1 MSRLTHRPAMLA
13 VALIAAG
20 LPGHACADGARDWEN
35 VPVDTTLL
43 FVYYT
48 YSRNEI
54 AFDPSLPVDG
64 AQIESQLGL
73 LRYARTFAMGDRIA
87 GVQLLAPYGEVSGKI
102 GGTPLRTSASG
113 MGDVTGVF
121 LVNVFG
127 APALTAQEFRTWEA
141 GAYLTASLAVTGPT
155 GSYDR
160 DAILNLGKNRWSY
173 KPQLAYGVPLAEG
186 TLLAV
191 NGNVQFYGDADNPGE
206 SALEQKPLYG
216 LDMHMSTNVGSRMWL
231 SIDANYAH
239 GGRTGSGGIWKD
251 NGQRTLKMGVS
262 GNYAFSPRVG
272 LSVSASRTVVRR
284 DVTPAATN
292 VSVNCSVVF

>member
-1 MSRLTHRPAMLA
+1 HGDDLA
-13 VALIAAG
+13 VGKAG
-20 LPGHACADGARDWEN
+20 LLHG
-35 VPVDTTLL
+35 T
-43 FVYYT
+43 
-48 YSRNEI
+48 S
-54 AFDPSLPVDG
+54 
-64 AQIESQLGL
+64 
-73 LRYARTFAMGDRIA
+73 
-87 GVQLLAPYGEVSGKI
+87 SGKGTRKFHFWRLLMR
-102 GGTPLRTSASG
+102 GGIT
-113 MGDVTGVF
+113 F

-216 LDMHMSTNVGSRMWL
+216 LDMHLSTNVGSRMWL

-251 NGQRTLKMGVS
+251 NGQRTLRW
-262 GNYAFSPRVG
+262 A
-272 LSVSASRTVVRR
+272 
-284 DVTPAATN
+284 
-292 VSVNCSVVF
+292 